1 MSHWILEGTWG
12 HVYLESPTDAQSLIL
27 SQLSSAVLH
36 LAQSVRGPV
45 SDSVA
50 LALMATGQALLPG
63 AMAYCQGAVS
73 LVVGTAA
80 PVEIPRP
87 DWVVQVNL
95 RRFQER
101 PWLWA
106 HPQRKL

>member
-1 MSHWILEGTWG
+1 MEGTWG
-12 HVYLESPTDAQSLIL
+12 HVYLEVPTDAQSLIL
-27 SQLSSAVLH
+27 SQLSSAVPH
-36 LAQSVRGPV
+36 LGQSVVQGPV
-45 SDSVA
+45 SGSVA
-50 LALMATGQALLPG
+50 PALMATGRALSLG

-95 RRFQER
+95 RRLRER

-106 HPQRKL
+106 HPQRKQ